1 MYIPKNP
8 DCSRSSRIDG
18 RNIPSPEQD
27 CSGNP
32 CLRIYLDAWSMV
44 GAILMTKH
52 FSYILWGVGLWGVT
66 IQTIGEQKLRLP
78 FGQQL
83 HVFFF
88 RSHETSKR
96 NPSGFGPPCGGD
108 FGPSVFFFSTMPQ
121 SNINYE
127 GIFKYAWVLPQIV

>member
-1 MYIPKNP
+1 
-8 DCSRSSRIDG
+8 
-18 RNIPSPEQD
+18 
-27 CSGNP
+27 
-32 CLRIYLDAWSMV
+32 MV